1 MLQAVLR
8 IRLRKVDLP
17 EYLAGVMGSKFLK
30 PRAYAAATRAAWAAT
45 ENPPFTT
52 RTSKGSMAS
61 VIKACPDSKT
71 YIDSVFVG
79 IPDLIKDQQANAL
92 RAVQGLSTM

>member
-1 MLQAVLR
+1 
-8 IRLRKVDLP
+8 
-17 EYLAGVMGSKFLK
+17 
-30 PRAYAAATRAAWAAT
+30 
-45 ENPPFTT
+45 
-52 RTSKGSMAS
+52 MAS

-71 YIDSVFVG
+71 YIDSVFVE